1 MDRRM
6 SVAIAGAAVVGAVL
20 WLTMRRGE
28 TEALAS
34 HDAVPGGEA
43 TGDVTATSA
52 TTASSTTPAIS
63 ATSATSPTNAPP
75 ARAKDQSPIP
85 ATHAA
90 SPDASPADR
99 ASPSLPIDVSPGFEM
114 LSTPASEMKDTD
126 GDWSLWR
133 RHQQLQ
139 SESRDEAWAPR
150 IESALRE
157 GLQQNMLARGFT
169 TERFELPVVEC
180 RTNACEIQAVGHV
193 QDSRSGGVDFQQ
205 IMGTVMM
212 SALGSEFEQDGY
224 IMRMGS
230 RPDGRMTFLAHLPR
244 KKR

>member
-1 MDRRM
+1 
-6 SVAIAGAAVVGAVL
+6 
-20 WLTMRRGE
+20 
-28 TEALAS
+28 
-34 HDAVPGGEA
+34 
-43 TGDVTATSA
+43 
-52 TTASSTTPAIS
+52 
-63 ATSATSPTNAPP
+63 
-75 ARAKDQSPIP
+75 
-85 ATHAA
+85 
-90 SPDASPADR
+90 
-99 ASPSLPIDVSPGFEM
+99 
-114 LSTPASEMKDTD
+114 MKDTD

-157 GLQQNMLARGFT
+157 GLQQNMLARGFN